1 MKTLLTTIITALF
14 ISTSFIA
21 TQNVAAMNASVSD
34 TSVVLTANEKEKLF
48 STFEKGILFGMDS
61 GIQGVVESTLYN
73 AMNYKIVYPDF
84 SSEAVIEK
92 LNEAALEGPT
102 HQLRFKA
109 YLTLAYYKNQQQF
122 VEPTELTEMLEV
134 RDKDKIFF
142 YLQNEVQSGQITSIN

>member
-21 TQNVAAMNASVSD
+21 TQKVAAMNASVSD
-34 TSVVLTANEKEKLF
+34 TTVVLTANEKEKLF
-48 STFEKGILFGMDS
+48 LTFEKGILFGMDS
-61 GIQGVVESTLYN
+61 GIQGVMESTLFN
-73 AMNYKIVYPDF
+73 ALNYKIVYPEF

-92 LNEAALEGPT
+92 LNEAALEAPT

-109 YLTLAYYKNQQQF
+109 YLTLAYYKNQQEF
-122 VEPTELTEMLEV
+122 VEPTGLTDLLEV